1 MADLLLGGR
10 IDPATGSRTA
20 DGATASV
27 SSADLTTHGV
37 IVGMTGSG
45 KTGLGVVLIEECLS
59 SGVPTLLID
68 PKGDLTNLCL
78 IFPEL
83 RGTDFRPWV
92 NESDAQKAGVGMDA
106 FADQQAAAWRDGL
119 GGWGI
124 TPERL
129 AELRRNVEFTIYTPG
144 SQAGTPINIVGS
156 LQAPPAGTDQEIVSD
171 EIDGYVTS
179 LLGMIGVSGDPLSS
193 REHIL
198 LANIIANAWAQGQD
212 LDLGALL
219 AQVQQPP
226 MRKLG
231 VLELDAFFPAS
242 DRMAFAMKLNGLLA
256 SPSFASWLT
265 GDPLDIDSMLFTPD
279 GRPRCAI
286 VSIAHL
292 DDEQRQSVTALVL
305 SKLVTWM
312 RRQSGTSDL
321 RALLYMD
328 EVAGYL
334 PPTANPPTKKPIML
348 LLKQARAFGLGVVL
362 STQNPVDV
370 DYKALSNA
378 GTWLIGRLQTEQD
391 KARLVDGLS
400 SAAGGV
406 DIKVVGDTI
415 SNLGKRQFLLR
426 KAGKDVPEVMT
437 TRWAMSY
444 LRGPLT
450 RDQIGEAM
458 AIGAPAAASAAASAP
473 AAGSPTASWPAPASP
488 PTGAPA
494 PVAAAGAASGGA
506 GGVAIAPPVGVAP
519 AAAPVPAPMP
529 VVTSVPPATAG
540 ADELPVMPAIAAG
553 VPIAYLDPATPW
565 LASVGG
571 VPGGQHLR
579 AAAIARVDLTYDDG
593 TEVVG
598 SEEYEAVLMPLV
610 QVPDP
615 RSFVAVDYDDRDLV
629 PAPPAGAVYGLVPAE
644 ARAKTYWTSMQ
655 KSLVEELVRSRT
667 TEILVNT
674 ELKAASRPGETREQ
688 FVARCHTLT
697 DAGADKAMTAL
708 RTKYEAKLAAARQK
722 VTDAQINAQSL
733 QMEYDSSFGLAATG
747 MNVLGSLLGGRRS
760 RSSLAADA
768 RRQSTASAKVGAA
781 QQKAQAQEQAF
792 TALEQELNT
801 EIVELDDAWK
811 AKAENVTTKSIPLEK
826 ADVVVRDFRLVWIPV
841 A

>member
-1 MADLLLGGR
+1 
-10 IDPATGSRTA
+10 
-20 DGATASV
+20 
-27 SSADLTTHGV
+27 
-37 IVGMTGSG
+37 MTGSG

-92 NESDAQKAGVGMDA
+92 NESDAQKAGLDMDA
-106 FADQQAAAWRDGL
+106 FAEQQATAWRDGL

-124 TPERL
+124 APERL
-129 AELRRNVEFTIYTPG
+129 AALREKVEFTIYTPG

-156 LQAPPAGTDQEIVSD
+156 LQAPPAGSDPEVVSD
-171 EIDGYVTS
+171 EIDGYVSS
-179 LLGMIGVSGDPLSS
+179 LLGMLGISGDPLSS

-198 LANIIANAWAQGQD
+198 LANIIQNAWSQGQG
-212 LDLGALL
+212 LDLATLL

-231 VLELDAFFPAS
+231 VLELDAFFPPN

-265 GDPLDIDSMLFTPD
+265 GEPLDIQSLLFTPE
-279 GRPRCAI
+279 GKPRCAI
-286 VSIAHL
+286 VSTAHL

-305 SKLVTWM
+305 AKLVTWM

-378 GTWLIGRLQTEQD
+378 GTWIIGRLQTEQD
-391 KARLVDGLS
+391 KARLIDGLS

-406 DIKVVGDTI
+406 DVKVVGDTI
-415 SNLGKRQFLLR
+415 SNLGKRQFVLR

-450 RDQIGEAM
+450 RDQIGAAM
-458 AIGAPAAASAAASAP
+458 AVGHAAVTAPAPAAPAAPAAAAPVAPTTAVVTDPAAVAAAAP
-473 AAGSPTASWPAPASP
+473 VAPPVAAPV
-488 PTGAPA
+488 APA
-494 PVAAAGAASGGA
+494 PVAA
-506 GGVAIAPPVGVAP
+506 PV
-519 AAAPVPAPMP
+519 P
-529 VVTSVPPATAG
+529 VVTTIPPATAG
-540 ADELPVMPAIAAG
+540 ADELPVMPAIASG
-553 VPIAYLDPATPW
+553 VPIAYVDPAAPW
-565 LASVGG
+565 LAAVGG
-571 VPGGQHLR
+571 VSGGQHLR
-579 AAAIARVDLTYDDG
+579 AAAVARVDVTYDDG
-593 TEVVG
+593 TVVVAQ
-598 SEEYEAVLMPLV
+598 EEYEAVLMPLT

-615 RSFVAVDYDDRDLV
+615 RLFVAVDYDDRDLV
-629 PAPPAGAVYGLVPAE
+629 PAAPMGAVYGFVPAE
-644 ARAKTYWTSMQ
+644 VKAKTYWTGLQ
-655 KSLVEELVRSRT
+655 KALVEELVRSRT

-674 ELKAASRPGETREQ
+674 ELKAASRPGETREE

-697 DAGADKAMTAL
+697 DAAADKAMTAL
-708 RTKYEAKLAAARQK
+708 RTKYEAKLSTARQK

-733 QMEYDSSFGLAATG
+733 QMEYDSNFGLAATG

-768 RRQSTASAKVGAA
+768 RRQSAASAKVGAA
-781 QQKAQAQEQAF
+781 QQKAQAQAQAF
-792 TALEQELNT
+792 TVLEAELNQD
-801 EIVELDDAWK
+801 IIDLDNEWT

-826 ADVVVRDFRLVWIPV
+826 ADVVVRDFRVVWIPV

>member
-1 MADLLLGGR
+1 MAELLLGGQ
-10 IDPATGSRTA
+10 IDPATGSRTS
-20 DGATASV
+20 DNATASIA
-27 SSADLTTHGV
+27 SADLTTHGV

-59 SGVPTLLID
+59 SGVPALLID

-83 RGTDFRPWV
+83 RGSDFRPWV
-92 NESDAQKAGVGMDA
+92 NESDAQKAGLDMDA
-106 FADQQAAAWRDGL
+106 FAEQQATTWKDGL

-124 TPERL
+124 APERL
-129 AELRRNVEFTIYTPG
+129 AALRKDVEFTIYTPG

-156 LQAPPAGTDQEIVSD
+156 LQAPPAGTDPEVVSD
-171 EIDGYVTS
+171 EIDGYVSS
-179 LLGMIGVSGDPLSS
+179 LLGMLGISGDPLSS

-198 LANIIANAWAQGQD
+198 LANIIQNAWSQGQG
-212 LDLGALL
+212 LDLATLL

-231 VLELDAFFPAS
+231 VLELDAFFPAN

-265 GDPLDIDSMLFTPD
+265 GEPLDIQSMLFAPD

-286 VSIAHL
+286 LSIAHL

-406 DIKVVGDTI
+406 DVKVVGDTI

-450 RDQIGEAM
+450 RDQIGQAM
-458 AIGAPAAASAAASAP
+458 AVGGAAQATAVPAPSPAAAPASSATPGTPAAAQDAAAP
-473 AAGSPTASWPAPASP
+473 PVAAGVAAPV
-488 PTGAPA
+488 APA
-494 PVAAAGAASGGA
+494 PVA
-506 GGVAIAPPVGVAP
+506 P
-519 AAAPVPAPMP
+519 A
-529 VVTSVPPATAG
+529 VVTTIPPATAG
-540 ADELPVMPAIAAG
+540 ADESPVMPAIAAG
-553 VPIAYLDPATPW
+553 VPVAYVDPAAPW

-579 AAAIARVDLTYDDG
+579 AAAVARVDLTYDDG
-593 TEVVG
+593 TEVVAQ
-598 SEEYEAVLMPLV
+598 EEYEAVLLPLT

-615 RSFVAVDYDDRDLV
+615 RAFVAVDYDDRDLV
-629 PAPPAGAVYGLVPAE
+629 TLAPAGAVYGLVPAE
-644 ARAKTYWTSMQ
+644 AKAKTYWTGMQ
-655 KSLVEELVRSRT
+655 KALVEELVRSRT
-667 TEILVNT
+667 SEILVNT
-674 ELKAASRPGETREQ
+674 ALKAAARPGETREE

-697 DAGADKAMTAL
+697 DAAADKEMSAL
-708 RTKYEAKLAAARQK
+708 RTKYETKLATARQK

-733 QMEYDSSFGLAATG
+733 QMEYDSNFGLAATG
-747 MNVLGSLLGGRRS
+747 MSVLGSLLGGRRS

-768 RRQSTASAKVGAA
+768 RRQSAASAKVGAA
-781 QQKAQAQEQAF
+781 QQKAAAQEQAF
-792 TALEQELNT
+792 TALEAQLN
-801 EIVELDDAWK
+801 EDIVALDDAWT
-811 AKAENVTTKSIPLEK
+811 AKAEDVSTKTIPLEK
-826 ADVVVRDFRLVWIPV
+826 ADVVVRDFRLVWIPT

>member
-10 IDPATGSRTA
+10 IEPATGDRTPDNA
-20 DGATASV
+20 VVGT
-27 SSADLTTHGV
+27 ADLTTHGV

-45 KTGLGVVLIEECLS
+45 KTGLGVVLIEECLAA
-59 SGVPTLLID
+59 GVPALLID

-83 RGTDFRPWV
+83 LGSDFRPWV
-92 NESDAQKAGVGMDA
+92 NESDAQKASLDLDA
-106 FADQQAAAWRDGL
+106 FAEQQATAWREGL

-129 AELRRNVEFTIYTPG
+129 AAMREKVDFTIYTPG
-144 SQAGTPINIVGS
+144 SQSGRPLNIVGS
-156 LQAPPAGTDQEIVSD
+156 LEAPPAGTDPEVMSD

-179 LLGMIGVSGDPLSS
+179 VLGMIGISGDPLSS

-198 LANIIANAWAQGQD
+198 LANLIQNAWSQGQD
-212 LDLGALL
+212 LDLATLL

-231 VLELDAFFPAS
+231 VLELDVFFPPN
-242 DRMAFAMKLNGLLA
+242 DRMAFAMKINGLLA

-265 GDPLDIDSMLFTPD
+265 GDPIDIEAMLRTPD

-286 VSIAHL
+286 VSTAHL
-292 DDEQRQSVTALVL
+292 SDEQRQSVTALVL
-305 SKLVTWM
+305 TKLVTWM

-406 DIKVVGDTI
+406 DVKVVGDTI

-426 KAGKDVPEVMT
+426 RAGKDVPEVMT

-450 RDQIGEAM
+450 RDQIGQAM
-458 AIGAPAAASAAASAP
+458 RVGASPAAAPTLAPITTASDAAVVLASTTETSPATSAP
-473 AAGSPTASWPAPASP
+473 PAPGLPAPAVAMAP
-488 PTGAPA
+488 PA
-494 PVAAAGAASGGA
+494 PVA
-506 GGVAIAPPVGVAP
+506 PPVA
-519 AAAPVPAPMP
+519 
-529 VVTSVPPATAG
+529 AG
-540 ADELPVMPAIAAG
+540 ADETPVMPSIAAG
-553 VPIAYLDPATPW
+553 IPVAHVDPATPW
-565 LASVGG
+565 LSAVGG
-571 VPGGQHLR
+571 IAGGRHLR
-579 AAAIARVDLTYDDG
+579 AAAIARVDLTYDEG
-593 TEVVG
+593 TEVV
-598 SEEYEAVLMPLV
+598 SREEYEAVLIPLT

-615 RSFVAVDYDDRDLV
+615 RQFVAVDYDDRDLV
-629 PAPPAGAVYGLVPAE
+629 AAAPVGGVVYGLVPAE
-644 ARAKTYWTSMQ
+644 AKTKAYWTVMQ
-655 KSLVEELVRSRT
+655 KSLVEELVRSKS
-667 TEILVNT
+667 TEILVNAD
-674 ELKAASRPGETREQ
+674 LKASSRPGETREQ
-688 FVARCHTLT
+688 FLARCHTLV
-697 DAGADKAMTAL
+697 DAAADREMVAL
-708 RTKYEAKLAAARQK
+708 RSKYETKLAAIRQK
-722 VTDAQINAQSL
+722 ISDAQINAHSL
-733 QMEYDSSFGLAATG
+733 QMEYDSNFGLAATG
-747 MNVLGSLLGGRRS
+747 MSVLGSLLGGRRS
-760 RSSLAADA
+760 RSSMAADA
-768 RRQSTASAKVGAA
+768 RRQSAASAKVGAA
-781 QQKAQAQEQAF
+781 QQKAAAASQAYTGLEQQLNLDI
-792 TALEQELNT
+792 TAL
-801 EIVELDDAWK
+801 DDEWN
-811 AKAENVTTKSIPLEK
+811 AKAENVTSKFVPLEK

>member
-10 IDPATGSRTA
+10 IDPATGDRTA
-20 DGATASV
+20 DSASIAT
-27 SSADLTTHGV
+27 ADLTTHGV

-45 KTGLGVVLIEECLS
+45 KTGLGVVVIEECLAA
-59 SGVPTLLID
+59 GVPAILID

-92 NESDAQKAGVGMDA
+92 NESDAQKAGLDLDA
-106 FADQQAAAWRDGL
+106 FADQQAGAWKDGL

-129 AELRRNVEFTIYTPG
+129 AELRSKVEFTIYTPG
-144 SQAGTPINIVGS
+144 SSAGRPVNIVGD
-156 LQAPPAGTDQEIVSD
+156 LTAPPGDTDPEVVSD

-179 LLGMIGVSGDPLSS
+179 VLGMLGISGDPLSS

-198 LANIIANAWAQGQD
+198 LANLIQNAWSQGQS
-212 LDLGALL
+212 LDLGTLL

-231 VLELDAFFPAS
+231 VLELDAFFPPA

-256 SPSFASWLT
+256 SPSFAAWLT
-265 GDPLDIDSMLFTPD
+265 GDPIDIDAMLRTPD
-279 GRPRCAI
+279 GKPRCAI
-286 VSIAHL
+286 ISTAHL
-292 DDEQRQSVTALVL
+292 SDEQRQSVTSLVL
-305 SKLVTWM
+305 AKLVTWM

-400 SAAGGV
+400 SASGAV
-406 DIKVVGDTI
+406 DIKVVSDTI
-415 SNLGKRQFLLR
+415 SNLGKRQFLLKR
-426 KAGKDVPEVMT
+426 VGKDAPEVMT

-450 RDQIGEAM
+450 RDQIGKAM
-458 AIGAPAAASAAASAP
+458 AIGAPGAAAPPAAPAASPAPSAAPSAVAPSAVAPAPEAVVSAAAAP
-473 AAGSPTASWPAPASP
+473 VS
-488 PTGAPA
+488 A
-494 PVAAAGAASGGA
+494 PVAAAPAMP
-506 GGVAIAPPVGVAP
+506 VPPPVVGA
-519 AAAPVPAPMP
+519 
-529 VVTSVPPATAG
+529 SLPPASAG
-540 ADELPVMPAIAAG
+540 ADESPVMPSLASG
-553 VPIAYLDPATPW
+553 VPVSYVDPAAPW
-565 LASVGG
+565 LPSIGG

-579 AAAIARVDLTYDDG
+579 AAAVARVDLTFDEG
-593 TEVVG
+593 TEVVAT
-598 SEEYEAVLMPLV
+598 EEYEAILMPLT

-615 RSFVAVDYDDRDLV
+615 RLFVNVDYDDRDFV
-629 PAPPAGAVYGLVPAE
+629 VAAPAGVVYGLVPPE
-644 ARAKTYWTSMQ
+644 AKTKTYWTSLQ
-655 KSLVEELVRSRT
+655 KSLVAELVRAKT
-667 TEILVNT
+667 TEVMVNT
-674 ELKAASRPGETREQ
+674 DLKAMQRPGETREQ
-688 FVARCHTLT
+688 FVARCGTLV
-697 DAGADKAMTAL
+697 DAAADKQMTAL
-708 RTKYEAKLAAARQK
+708 RTKYESKLITAKAKA
-722 VTDAQINAQSL
+722 TDAQINAQVL
-733 QMEYDSSFGLAATG
+733 QQEYEANFGLAATG
-747 MNVLGSLLGGRRS
+747 ISVLGSLLGGRRS
-760 RSSLAADA
+760 RSSMAADA
-768 RRQSTASAKVGAA
+768 RRQSAANAKAGAA
-781 QQKAQAQEQAF
+781 AQKAQLAGQAVV
-792 TALEQELNT
+792 ALEQELQQ
-801 EIVELDDAWK
+801 EILELDATWN
-811 AKAENVTTKSIPLEK
+811 AKAANITTKSIPLEK
-826 ADVVVRDFRLVWIPV
+826 ADVTVRDFRVVWIPV

>member
-1 MADLLLGGR
+1 MADLVLGGR
-10 IDPATGSRTA
+10 IDPATGARAA
-20 DGATASV
+20 DGAAASV
-27 SSADLTTHGV
+27 SSSDLTTHGV

-59 SGVPTLLID
+59 AGVPTLLID

-83 RGTDFRPWV
+83 RGADFRPWV
-92 NESDAQKAGVGMDA
+92 NEGDARKAGLDLDA
-106 FADQQAAAWRDGL
+106 YAEQQATSWREGL

-124 TPERL
+124 TSERL
-129 AELRRNVEFTIYTPG
+129 AALRAKVDFTIYTPG
-144 SQAGTPINIVGS
+144 SSAGRPLNIVGS
-156 LQAPPAGTDQEIVSD
+156 LQAPVAGSDPEVVSD

-179 LLGMIGVSGDPLSS
+179 LLGMLGISGDPLSS

-198 LANIIANAWAQGQD
+198 LANIIQNAWAQGQD
-212 LDLGALL
+212 LDLATLL

-231 VLELDAFFPAS
+231 VLELDAFFPAA
-242 DRMAFAMKLNGLLA
+242 DRMAFAMRLNGLLA

-265 GDPLDIDSMLFTPD
+265 GDPIDIDAMLFTPD

-286 VSIAHL
+286 VSTAHL
-292 DDEQRQSVTALVL
+292 DDAQRQSVTALVL
-305 SKLVTWM
+305 AKLVTWM

-334 PPTANPPTKKPIML
+334 PPTANPPTKRPILL

-406 DIKVVGDTI
+406 DVRAVADTI
-415 SNLGKRQFLLR
+415 GNLGKRQFLMR
-426 KAGKDVPEVMT
+426 KAGSDVPEVMT

-450 RDQIGEAM
+450 RDQIGAAM
-458 AIGAPAAASAAASAP
+458 TVGAPPAASP
-473 AAGSPTASWPAPASP
+473 AALA
-488 PTGAPA
+488 APA
-494 PVAAAGAASGGA
+494 PVAPTASA
-506 GGVAIAPPVGVAP
+506 VT
-519 AAAPVPAPMP
+519 APVPPAAP
-529 VVTSVPPATAG
+529 VVTSVLPATAG
-540 ADELPVMPAIAAG
+540 ADESPVMPAIASG
-553 VPIAYLDPATPW
+553 VPVAFLDPATPW
-565 LASVGG
+565 IASVGG
-571 VPGGQHLR
+571 VPGGRHLR
-579 AAAIARVDLTYDDG
+579 AAAVARIDLTYDDG
-593 TEVVG
+593 TEVVA
-598 SEEYEAVLMPLV
+598 SEEYEAVLLPLT

-615 RSFVAVDYDDRDLV
+615 RAFVAVDYDDRDLV
-629 PAPPAGAVYGLVPAE
+629 ATPPAGAVYGLVPAE
-644 ARAKTYWTSMQ
+644 AKSKSYWSGLQ
-655 KSLVEELVRSRT
+655 KSLVGELVRSRT
-667 TEILVNT
+667 TEIFVNAD
-674 ELKAASRPGETREQ
+674 LKAAARPGETREQ

-697 DAGADKAMTAL
+697 DDAADRELAAL

-722 VTDAQINAQSL
+722 VSDAQINAQSL
-733 QMEYDSSFGLAATG
+733 QLEYDSSYGLAATSIS
-747 MNVLGSLLGGRRS
+747 VLGSLLGGRRN
-760 RSSLAADA
+760 RSSLAAQA
-768 RRQSTASAKVGAA
+768 RRQSAANAKVGAA
-781 QQKAQAQEQAF
+781 QQKAAAQAQAF
-792 TALEQELNT
+792 AELEQQLDE
-801 EIVELDDAWK
+801 EVAALDDRWR
-811 AKAENVTTKSIPLEK
+811 AKAENVTTRSIPLER
-826 ADVVVRDFRLVWIPV
+826 ADVVVRDFRLVWVPV
-841 A
+841 G

>member
-1 MADLLLGGR
+1 MAELLLGGQ
-10 IDPATGSRTA
+10 IDPATGSRTS
-20 DGATASV
+20 DDATASI

-37 IVGMTGSG
+37 IVGMAGSG

-59 SGVPTLLID
+59 SGVPALLID

-83 RGTDFRPWV
+83 RGSDFRPWV
-92 NESDAQKAGVGMDA
+92 NESDAQKAGLDMDA
-106 FADQQAAAWRDGL
+106 FAEQQATTWKDGL

-124 TPERL
+124 APERL
-129 AELRRNVEFTIYTPG
+129 AALRKDVEFTIYTPG

-156 LQAPPAGTDQEIVSD
+156 LQAPPAGTDPEVVSD
-171 EIDGYVTS
+171 EIDGYVSS
-179 LLGMIGVSGDPLSS
+179 LLGMLGISGDPLSS

-198 LANIIANAWAQGQD
+198 LANIIQNAWSQGQG
-212 LDLGALL
+212 LDLATLL

-231 VLELDAFFPAS
+231 VLELDAFFPAN

-265 GDPLDIDSMLFTPD
+265 GEPLDIQSMLFAPD

-286 VSIAHL
+286 LSIAHL

-406 DIKVVGDTI
+406 DVKVVGDTI

-450 RDQIGEAM
+450 RDQIGQAM
-458 AIGAPAAASAAASAP
+458 AVGGAAQATAVPAPSPAAAPASSATPGTPAAAQDAAAP
-473 AAGSPTASWPAPASP
+473 PVAAGVAAPV
-488 PTGAPA
+488 APA
-494 PVAAAGAASGGA
+494 PVA
-506 GGVAIAPPVGVAP
+506 P
-519 AAAPVPAPMP
+519 A
-529 VVTSVPPATAG
+529 VVTTIPPATAG
-540 ADELPVMPAIAAG
+540 ADESPVMPAIAAG
-553 VPIAYLDPATPW
+553 VPVAYVDPAAPW

-579 AAAIARVDLTYDDG
+579 AAAVARVDLTYDDG
-593 TEVVG
+593 TEVVAQ
-598 SEEYEAVLMPLV
+598 EEYEAVLLPLT

-615 RSFVAVDYDDRDLV
+615 RAFVAVDYDDRDLV
-629 PAPPAGAVYGLVPAE
+629 TLAPAGAVYGLVPAE
-644 ARAKTYWTSMQ
+644 AKAKTYWTGMQ
-655 KSLVEELVRSRT
+655 KALVEELVRSRT
-667 TEILVNT
+667 SEILVNT
-674 ELKAASRPGETREQ
+674 ALKAAARPGETREE

-697 DAGADKAMTAL
+697 DAAADKEMSAL
-708 RTKYEAKLAAARQK
+708 RTKYETKLATARQK

-733 QMEYDSSFGLAATG
+733 QMEYDSNFGLAATG
-747 MNVLGSLLGGRRS
+747 MSVLGSLLGGRRS

-768 RRQSTASAKVGAA
+768 RRQSAASAKVGAA
-781 QQKAQAQEQAF
+781 QQKAAAQEQAF
-792 TALEQELNT
+792 TALEAQLN
-801 EIVELDDAWK
+801 EDIVALDDAWT
-811 AKAENVTTKSIPLEK
+811 AKAEDVSTKTIPLEK
-826 ADVVVRDFRLVWIPV
+826 ADVVVRDFRLVWIPT

>member
-1 MADLLLGGR
+1 MAELLLGGQ
-10 IDPATGSRTA
+10 IDPATGSRTS
-20 DGATASV
+20 DDATASI

-59 SGVPTLLID
+59 SGVPALLID

-83 RGTDFRPWV
+83 RGSDFRPWV
-92 NESDAQKAGVGMDA
+92 NESDAQKAGLDMDA
-106 FADQQAAAWRDGL
+106 FAEQQATTWKDGL

-124 TPERL
+124 APERL
-129 AELRRNVEFTIYTPG
+129 AALRKDVEFTIYTPG

-156 LQAPPAGTDQEIVSD
+156 LQAPPAGTDPEVVSD
-171 EIDGYVTS
+171 EIDGYVSS
-179 LLGMIGVSGDPLSS
+179 LLGMLGISGDPLSS

-198 LANIIANAWAQGQD
+198 LANIIQNAWSQGQG
-212 LDLGALL
+212 LDLATLL

-231 VLELDAFFPAS
+231 VLELDAFFPAN

-265 GDPLDIDSMLFTPD
+265 GEPLDIQSMLFAPD

-286 VSIAHL
+286 LSIAHL

-406 DIKVVGDTI
+406 DVKVVGDTI

-450 RDQIGEAM
+450 RDQIGQAM
-458 AIGAPAAASAAASAP
+458 AVGGAAQATAVPAPSPAAAPASSATPGTPAAAQDAAAP
-473 AAGSPTASWPAPASP
+473 PVAAGVAAPV
-488 PTGAPA
+488 APA
-494 PVAAAGAASGGA
+494 PVA
-506 GGVAIAPPVGVAP
+506 P
-519 AAAPVPAPMP
+519 A
-529 VVTSVPPATAG
+529 VVTTIPPATAG
-540 ADELPVMPAIAAG
+540 ADESPVMPAIAAG
-553 VPIAYLDPATPW
+553 VPVAYVDPAAPW

-571 VPGGQHLR
+571 VPGGRHLR
-579 AAAIARVDLTYDDG
+579 AAAVARVDLTYDDG
-593 TEVVG
+593 TEVVAQ
-598 SEEYEAVLMPLV
+598 EEYEAVLLPLT

-615 RSFVAVDYDDRDLV
+615 RAFVAVDYDDRDLV
-629 PAPPAGAVYGLVPAE
+629 TLAPAGAVYGLVPAE
-644 ARAKTYWTSMQ
+644 AKAKTYWTGMQ
-655 KSLVEELVRSRT
+655 KALVEELVRSRT
-667 TEILVNT
+667 SEILVNT
-674 ELKAASRPGETREQ
+674 ALKAAARPGETREE

-697 DAGADKAMTAL
+697 DAAADKEMSAL
-708 RTKYEAKLAAARQK
+708 RTKYETKLATARQK

-733 QMEYDSSFGLAATG
+733 QMEYDSNFGLAATG
-747 MNVLGSLLGGRRS
+747 MSVLGSLLGGRRS

-768 RRQSTASAKVGAA
+768 RRQSAASAKVGAA
-781 QQKAQAQEQAF
+781 QQKAAAQEQAF
-792 TALEQELNT
+792 TALEAQLN
-801 EIVELDDAWK
+801 EDIVALDDAWT
-811 AKAENVTTKSIPLEK
+811 AKAEDVSTKTIPLEK
-826 ADVVVRDFRLVWIPV
+826 ADVVVRDFRLVWIPT